1 MKNVAHY
8 QSESQT
14 MNTTTCLILITATLL
29 AAAKGFEVGS
39 FGNPHFYDENPAP
52 TSKVI
57 LVSCDNV
64 VQLEI
69 VAKKR
74 PLEKKWFL
82 KFTPDQGKCQV
93 EKMDMDRGM
102 YRWRRAYLPVEI
114 SLIGQQFVIGT
125 PEVFSNGGRLLVG
138 SK

>member
-1 MKNVAHY
+1 MCDIPPLY
-8 QSESQT
+8 
-14 MNTTTCLILITATLL
+14 
-29 AAAKGFEVGS
+29 FE
-39 FGNPHFYDENPAP
+39 EPAP

-69 VAKKR
+69 VAKKLL
-74 PLEKKWFL
+74 LEKKWFL

-125 PEVFSNGGRLLVG
+125 PEVFSNGYRLLVG

>member
-1 MKNVAHY
+1 MCDIPPLY
-8 QSESQT
+8 
-14 MNTTTCLILITATLL
+14 
-29 AAAKGFEVGS
+29 FE
-39 FGNPHFYDENPAP
+39 EPAP
-52 TSKVI
+52 TSTVI

-69 VAKKR
+69 VAKKL